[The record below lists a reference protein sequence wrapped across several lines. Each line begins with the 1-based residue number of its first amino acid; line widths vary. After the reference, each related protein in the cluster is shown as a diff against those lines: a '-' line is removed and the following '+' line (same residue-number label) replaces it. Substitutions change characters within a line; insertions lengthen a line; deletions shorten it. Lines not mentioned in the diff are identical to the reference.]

1 MNLSQGEALPE
12 TISNL
17 ENITNMHLV
26 VPYQLIWT
34 PEVTF
39 RVVTIAVLMF
49 LTIIGN
55 VSLIVS
61 IMSSQRKRRK
71 RVNLFLVNLAIGDL
85 MVCFVTM
92 TTEILFV
99 AFGEWVLGAVGCKLV
114 VYLQMTTLASATFL
128 LTGMSCDRYR
138 VLVQPLR

>member
-1 MNLSQGEALPE
+1 MNVTTFDNLSVRTQN
-12 TISNL
+12 TIVSQTL
-17 ENITNMHLV
+17 
-26 VPYQLIWT
+26 VPYQVDWSN
-34 PEVTF
+34 EVLF
-39 RVVTIAVLMF
+39 RVVTICILMC

-55 VSLIVS
+55 VSLILRITCS
-61 IMSSQRKRRK
+61 RRKRRK

-99 AFGEWVLGAVGCKLV
+99 AFGEWVLGSWGCKLV